1 MPRAPALDDVVASHV
16 RIPPPGD
23 RQERHL
29 GLNSAETRLSG
40 AVRPVQATVR
50 RPVPTAVASGDFR
63 NLVLRF
69 VVGGTSPALLASQR
83 STRTMFDRTVHLPRR
98 VTFLVLL
105 GLTLVLAA
113 CSSAASI
120 LSTVG
125 SSVGDG
131 NGAAQPAASAAPA
144 AGRSPGTGGSDSGVS
159 QDGKPLYDV
168 NPSSLLIIKTGT
180 LSLQVD
186 GIDAALSTAS
196 QKIVSLGGYE
206 SGSNRQ
212 GDGDNASASVTYR
225 IPAPK
230 WEDALAALRG
240 LATKVLTEQTQS
252 SDVTGQVVD
261 ISARITN
268 LQATEQALQAIM
280 QKAEKISDVL
290 AVQQQLTDVRGQIEE
305 LTGQRSHLQGQAAYS
320 TLTVNFSLKPEQ
332 AVVQTTKG
340 FDPGSE
346 VDRAS
351 ASLVNV
357 LQAVATAGIWFGIVW
372 LPILLA
378 IGVVTAVVIFIL
390 QRATRPGPGGPGT
403 DTLPTPT
410 AEA

>member
-1 MPRAPALDDVVASHV
+1 
-16 RIPPPGD
+16 
-23 RQERHL
+23 
-29 GLNSAETRLSG
+29 
-40 AVRPVQATVR
+40 
-50 RPVPTAVASGDFR
+50 
-63 NLVLRF
+63 
-69 VVGGTSPALLASQR
+69 
-83 STRTMFDRTVHLPRR
+83 MFDRTVQLPRR

-105 GLTLVLAA
+105 GLTLVVAA
-113 CSSAASI
+113 CSGAASI

-131 NGAAQPAASAAPA
+131 NRGGQPAATAGPAASA
-144 AGRSPGTGGSDSGVS
+144 GGGSGSGSGVG
-159 QDGKPLYDV
+159 QDGQPLYDV
-168 NPSSLLIIKTGT
+168 NPSTLLIIKTGT

-186 GIDAALSTAS
+186 AIDAALSSAS
-196 QKIVSLGGYE
+196 QKIVVLGGYE

-212 GDGDNASASVTYR
+212 GDGEQASASVTYR
-225 IPAPK
+225 IPAAK

-252 SDVTGQVVD
+252 QDVTGQVVD

-305 LTGQRSHLQGQAAYS
+305 LTGQRTHLQGQAAYS
-320 TLTVNFSLKPEQ
+320 TLTVAFSLKPEQ
-332 AVVQTTKG
+332 AVVQTSKG

-378 IGVVTAVVIFIL
+378 IGIVTAVVIFIL
-390 QRATRPGPGGPGT
+390 RRATRPGPGGPGT
-403 DTLPTPT
+403 DTLSTPT

>member
-1 MPRAPALDDVVASHV
+1 
-16 RIPPPGD
+16 
-23 RQERHL
+23 
-29 GLNSAETRLSG
+29 
-40 AVRPVQATVR
+40 
-50 RPVPTAVASGDFR
+50 
-63 NLVLRF
+63 
-69 VVGGTSPALLASQR
+69 
-83 STRTMFDRTVHLPRR
+83 MFDRTVHLPRR

-131 NGAAQPAASAAPA
+131 NGGAQPAATAAP
-144 AGRSPGTGGSDSGVS
+144 GPGASQGAGGSGGGVG
-159 QDGKPLYDV
+159 QDGQPLYDV
-168 NPSSLLIIKTGT
+168 NPSTLLVIKTGT

-186 GIDAALSTAS
+186 GIDASLSSAS
-196 QKIVSLGGYE
+196 QKIVALGGYE

-230 WEDALAALRG
+230 WEDALATLRG

-252 SDVTGQVVD
+252 QDVTGQVVD

-268 LQATEQALQAIM
+268 LQATEQALQGIM

-305 LTGQRSHLQGQAAYS
+305 LTGQRAHLQGQAAYS

-357 LQAVATAGIWFGIVW
+357 LQAVATAGIWFGKVW

-390 QRATRPGPGGPGT
+390 RRATRPGAGGRGT